1 MIHNVRMSRKLS
13 LAECLS
19 EEHRYSQS
27 ENPLKLL
34 MNGYELLASSSS
46 DLRSAV
52 RDMLIKISLRQ
63 ESSKQSFN
71 ENKNSRAKI
80 VDILF
85 SKLDLAYGAES
96 CGSFLDR
103 NPSCLE

>member
-1 MIHNVRMSRKLS
+1 MNRKLS
-13 LAECLS
+13 LEECLS

-80 VDILF
+80 VDTLF
-85 SKLDLAYGAES
+85 SKLDLAYGQNYVGHFWIETH
-96 CGSFLDR
+96 R
-103 NPSCLE
+103 I